1 MNFESGNSIPAAMT
15 LCTKEI
21 LCENCKIK
29 FISLIN
35 VVKILLFVITR

>member
-1 MNFESGNSIPAAMT
+1 MNFESGNSIPAAIT
-15 LCTKEI
+15 ICIKERLCDD
-21 LCENCKIK
+21 CKAK